1 MGMGMWSQ
9 LSSEISQTIQ
19 KVGESVVTVQA
30 GVRTSSGI
38 VVDDSTILTSAHAIS
53 EEAKLRAFLTPDQPV
68 NLGLVGRDYGCDLAL
83 LRAEAKI
90 GVPAVF
96 AENPQL
102 AVGNFVVAIGRSWR
116 GKLVASAGILSGLMG
131 EWHTYRGKKIE
142 AFIRPD
148 LTLYRG
154 FSGGALVGA
163 DQKIIGMSSTALR
176 RGSPLGIPY
185 ATIQRV
191 TSVLRE
197 KGYVPD
203 PYLGLGLQPL
213 RVPESLKQKLNLT
226 EQAAAL
232 VVHVEPGSP
241 ADGAG
246 VMLGDV
252 LLAIADSHFGEERTV
267 SVLSRLA
274 PGQKATIV
282 GIRGGQRFTTNIVIG
297 ERPRTRG

>member
-1 MGMGMWSQ
+1 MGTWSQ
-9 LSSEISQTIQ
+9 LSSEISQTVQ

-30 GVRTSSGI
+30 GGRTSSGI

-53 EEAKLRAFLTPDQPV
+53 DETQLRAFQTPDQPV
-68 NLGLVGRDYGCDLAL
+68 NLGLLGRDYGCDLAV

-90 GVPAVF
+90 GAPAVF

-102 AVGNFVVAIGRSWR
+102 AVGNFVVAIGRTWR
-116 GKLVASAGILSGLMG
+116 GNLVASAGILSGLMG

-163 DQKIIGMSSTALR
+163 EQKIIGMSSTALR

-185 ATIQRV
+185 ATIQRI

-232 VVHVEPGSP
+232 VVQVEPGSP
-241 ADGAG
+241 AEAAG
-246 VMLGDV
+246 VMIGDV
-252 LLAIADSHFGEERTV
+252 LLAIADSHFGEERTA
-267 SVLSRLA
+267 SILSRLA
-274 PGQKATIV
+274 PGQRATIV
-282 GIRGGQRFTTNIVIG
+282 GVRGGQRFTTNIVIG